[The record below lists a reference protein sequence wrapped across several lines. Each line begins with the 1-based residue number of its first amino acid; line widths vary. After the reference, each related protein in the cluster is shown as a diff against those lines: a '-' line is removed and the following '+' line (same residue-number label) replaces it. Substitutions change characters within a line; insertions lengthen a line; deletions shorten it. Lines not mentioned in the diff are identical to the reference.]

1 MLGPSFPMSE
11 SIVDTGRRMNSSRSM
26 LVLVGTTGVVMV
38 LDTLCLPLICTL
50 QHKSVKPKSGTSFYL
65 P

>member
-1 MLGPSFPMSE
+1 MDLSPPRMGMLGPSFPMSE

-38 LDTLCLPLICTL
+38 LDTLCLPRM
-50 QHKSVKPKSGTSFYL
+50 
-65 P
+65 